1 MANETTNQNVVSKPH
16 FCLVDGSG
24 FIFRAFH
31 ALPPMS
37 REDGTPTN
45 AVFGFT
51 NMLIK
56 LIDDLEANHCA
67 VIFDTARKTFRND
80 IYGQYKAN
88 RPPAP
93 EELVPQFA
101 IIREAV
107 KAFNL
112 ACIEMDG
119 FEADDLI
126 ASYTKLAIS
135 EGAKVTI
142 VSSDKDLMQLVSD
155 DVLMHDPMKNKY
167 IGVPEVIE
175 KFGVEPQRVID
186 VQSLAGDSADNV
198 PGVPGIGVKTAAQL
212 ISEYGDLES
221 LLRNASEIKQPKRRD
236 NLINFSEMA
245 LISRD
250 LVTLKTD
257 IEVPQS
263 LQSLEVS
270 TPDPGTILQFL
281 KTQGFKRLIARY
293 ETQESN
299 SDGIATP
306 QNANPPESEKN
317 YELIQDKGLLESW
330 LEEIRNTGIVAFD
343 TETDS
348 LDATQATLI
357 GMSLATK
364 NGRACYIP
372 LRHNSSHQ
380 SNLLTNEPIGIKQ
393 IPFDEAIALIKP
405 MLEDPSILKIGHN
418 IKYDA
423 LVVRQEKNGNIKLKS
438 VDDTMCLSYVLEG
451 GLHGHGLDELSELH
465 FDHTNIKYKDVCGS
479 GKSQISF
486 AEVDVEKALDYA
498 AEDADMTF
506 RLHEKLKGM
515 LPRNKMTTVYET
527 LERPLIP
534 VLTQMENNGIKVDP
548 LILKNMS
555 EDFSKRLENQ
565 AEEIYETSGSEFNI
579 GSPKQLGEILFDK
592 LGLAGGKK
600 NKSGA
605 YGTGV
610 EVLEEL
616 AAHGSDLAE
625 KIIEWRQI
633 SKLKST
639 YTDALIQEINPQTG
653 RIHTSYSM
661 TGANTGRLSS
671 NSPNLQNI
679 PIRTEEGRRIRTAF
693 IAEGGSTFI
702 SIDYSQIELR
712 LLADI
717 ANIESL
723 KTAFHDGIDIH
734 AQTASEVFDV
744 SIENID
750 PMVRRNAKAINF
762 GIIYGISSFGLARQL
777 RCPQS
782 EAKNYIESYFNKYPG
797 IKTYMEETKIAAREN
812 GFVETLFGRKIHLS
826 GIKEANPARRGF
838 YERAAINAPIQ
849 GTAADIIKR
858 AMIKVPAA
866 LEHASLDAKMLL
878 TVHDELLLEVPNEQ
892 LGETKQVVQ
901 TTMEAAAL
909 PAVEISVPLAAEVG
923 SGLNWAEA
931 H

>member
-1 MANETTNQNVVSKPH
+1 MADKTTQNVVSKPH

-67 VIFDTARKTFRND
+67 VIFDTARKTFRNN
-80 IYGQYKAN
+80 IYDQYKAN

-93 EELVPQFA
+93 EELIPQFS

-126 ASYTKLAIS
+126 ASYTKLAINK
-135 EGAKVTI
+135 GAKVTI

-155 DVLMHDPMKNKY
+155 EVVMHDPMKNKY
-167 IGVPEVIE
+167 IGVAEVIE
-175 KFGVEPQRVID
+175 KFGVEPQKVID

-212 ISEYGDLES
+212 ITEYGDLNS
-221 LLRNASEIKQPKRRD
+221 LLSNANEIKQPKRRD

-263 LQSLEVS
+263 LQSLKIS
-270 TPDPGTILQFL
+270 APDTQTVLKFL
-281 KTQGFKRLIARY
+281 KTQGFKKLTARFEVQNNNFDGTAELQNTDQS
-293 ETQESN
+293 ET
-299 SDGIATP
+299 
-306 QNANPPESEKN
+306 EKS
-317 YELIQDKGLLESW
+317 YELIQEKDLLEKW
-330 LEEIRNTGIVAFD
+330 LEEIIKIGIVAFD

-357 GMSLATK
+357 GISLATK
-364 NGRACYIP
+364 NGKACYVP
-372 LRHNSSHQ
+372 LRHNTSNQSS
-380 SNLLTNEPIGIKQ
+380 LLTDGASAIQQ
-393 IPFDEAIALIKP
+393 IPFDEAIALVKP

-423 LVVRQEKNGNIKLKS
+423 LVVQQTKNGSIRLKS

-506 RLHEKLKGM
+506 RLHKKLKGM
-515 LPRNKMTTVYET
+515 LARNKMTTVYET

-534 VLTQMENNGIKVDP
+534 ILTQMENNGIKVC
-548 LILKNMS
+548 LL
-555 EDFSKRLENQ
+555 
-565 AEEIYETSGSEFNI
+565 YTS
-579 GSPKQLGEILFDK
+579 D
-592 LGLAGGKK
+592 
-600 NKSGA
+600 
-605 YGTGV
+605 
-610 EVLEEL
+610 
-616 AAHGSDLAE
+616 
-625 KIIEWRQI
+625 
-633 SKLKST
+633 
-639 YTDALIQEINPQTG
+639 
-653 RIHTSYSM
+653 
-661 TGANTGRLSS
+661 
-671 NSPNLQNI
+671 
-679 PIRTEEGRRIRTAF
+679 
-693 IAEGGSTFI
+693 
-702 SIDYSQIELR
+702 
-712 LLADI
+712 
-717 ANIESL
+717 
-723 KTAFHDGIDIH
+723 
-734 AQTASEVFDV
+734 
-744 SIENID
+744 
-750 PMVRRNAKAINF
+750 
-762 GIIYGISSFGLARQL
+762 
-777 RCPQS
+777 
-782 EAKNYIESYFNKYPG
+782 
-797 IKTYMEETKIAAREN
+797 
-812 GFVETLFGRKIHLS
+812 
-826 GIKEANPARRGF
+826 
-838 YERAAINAPIQ
+838 
-849 GTAADIIKR
+849 AAD
-858 AMIKVPAA
+858 
-866 LEHASLDAKMLL
+866 E
-878 TVHDELLLEVPNEQ
+878 
-892 LGETKQVVQ
+892 
-901 TTMEAAAL
+901 
-909 PAVEISVPLAAEVG
+909 
-923 SGLNWAEA
+923 
-931 H
+931 

>member
-1 MANETTNQNVVSKPH
+1 MADKTTQNVVSKPH

-67 VIFDTARKTFRND
+67 IIFDTARKTFRND
-80 IYGQYKAN
+80 IYDQYKAN

-93 EELVPQFA
+93 EELIPQFS

-126 ASYTKLAIS
+126 ASYTKLAIN

-155 DVLMHDPMKNKY
+155 EVVMHDPMKNKY
-167 IGVPEVIE
+167 IGVAEVIE
-175 KFGVEPQRVID
+175 KFGVEPQKVID

-212 ISEYGDLES
+212 ITEYGDLDS
-221 LLRNASEIKQPKRRD
+221 LLSNANEIKQPKRRD

-263 LQSLEVS
+263 LQSLKIS
-270 TPDPGTILQFL
+270 APDTQTVLKFL
-281 KTQGFKRLIARY
+281 KMQGFKRLTARFEVQNNNFDGTAELQNTDQS
-293 ETQESN
+293 ET
-299 SDGIATP
+299 
-306 QNANPPESEKN
+306 EKS
-317 YELIQDKGLLESW
+317 YELIQEKDLLEKW
-330 LEEIRNTGIVAFD
+330 LEEITKIGIVAFD

-357 GMSLATK
+357 GISLATK
-364 NGRACYIP
+364 NGRACYVP
-372 LRHNSSHQ
+372 LRHNTSNQSS
-380 SNLLTNEPIGIKQ
+380 LLTDGASAIKQ
-393 IPFDEAIALIKP
+393 IPFDEAIALLKP

-423 LVVRQEKNGNIKLKS
+423 LVVQQTKNGSIRIKS

-465 FDHTNIKYKDVCGS
+465 FDHTNIKYKDICGS

-506 RLHEKLKGM
+506 RLHKKLKGM
-515 LPRNKMTTVYET
+515 LARNKMTTVYET

-534 VLTQMENNGIKVDP
+534 ILTQMENNGIKVDP
-548 LILKNMS
+548 LILKKMS
-555 EDFSKRLENQ
+555 EDFSKRLEKQ
-565 AEEIYETSGSEFNI
+565 AEEIYSTSGSEFNI
-579 GSPKQLGEILFDK
+579 GSPKQLGEVLFDK

-600 NKSGA
+600 
-605 YGTGV
+605 
-610 EVLEEL
+610 
-616 AAHGSDLAE
+616 
-625 KIIEWRQI
+625 I
-633 SKLKST
+633 
-639 YTDALIQEINPQTG
+639 
-653 RIHTSYSM
+653 
-661 TGANTGRLSS
+661 
-671 NSPNLQNI
+671 
-679 PIRTEEGRRIRTAF
+679 
-693 IAEGGSTFI
+693 
-702 SIDYSQIELR
+702 
-712 LLADI
+712 
-717 ANIESL
+717 
-723 KTAFHDGIDIH
+723 
-734 AQTASEVFDV
+734 
-744 SIENID
+744 
-750 PMVRRNAKAINF
+750 KA
-762 GIIYGISSFGLARQL
+762 GL
-777 RCPQS
+777 
-782 EAKNYIESYFNKYPG
+782 
-797 IKTYMEETKIAAREN
+797 M
-812 GFVETLFGRKIHLS
+812 
-826 GIKEANPARRGF
+826 
-838 YERAAINAPIQ
+838 
-849 GTAADIIKR
+849 
-858 AMIKVPAA
+858 A
-866 LEHASLDAKMLL
+866 LEPRYSR
-878 TVHDELLLEVPNEQ
+878 N
-892 LGETKQVVQ
+892 
-901 TTMEAAAL
+901 
-909 PAVEISVPLAAEVG
+909 
-923 SGLNWAEA
+923 
-931 H
+931 

>member
-1 MANETTNQNVVSKPH
+1 MADRTTQNVVSKPH

-37 REDGTPTN
+37 REAGTPTN

-80 IYGQYKAN
+80 IYDQYKAN

-93 EELVPQFA
+93 EELIPQFS

-112 ACIEMDG
+112 ACIEMEG

-126 ASYTKLAIS
+126 ASYTKLAIR

-155 DVLMHDPMKNKY
+155 EVVMHDPMKNKY
-167 IGVPEVIE
+167 IGVAEVIE
-175 KFGVEPQRVID
+175 KFGVEPQKVID

-212 ISEYGDLES
+212 ITEYGDLNS
-221 LLRNASEIKQPKRRD
+221 LLSNANEIKQSKRRD
-236 NLINFSEMA
+236 NLLNFSEMA

-263 LQSLEVS
+263 LQSLKIS
-270 TPDPGTILQFL
+270 APDTQTVLKFL
-281 KTQGFKRLIARY
+281 KTQGFKRLTARFEVQNNNFDGTAELQNTDQS
-293 ETQESN
+293 ET
-299 SDGIATP
+299 
-306 QNANPPESEKN
+306 EKS
-317 YELIQDKGLLESW
+317 YELIQEKELLEKW
-330 LEEIRNTGIVAFD
+330 LEEITKIGIVAFD
-343 TETDS
+343 RETDS
-348 LDATQATLI
+348 LAATQATLI
-357 GMSLATK
+357 GISLATK
-364 NGRACYIP
+364 NGRACYVP
-372 LRHNSSHQ
+372 LRHNTSNQSS
-380 SNLLTNEPIGIKQ
+380 LLTDGASAIKQ
-393 IPFDEAIALIKP
+393 IPFDEAIALVKP

-423 LVVRQEKNGNIKLKS
+423 LVVQQTKNGSIRLKS

-465 FDHTNIKYKDVCGS
+465 FDHTNIKYKDICGS

-506 RLHEKLKGM
+506 RLHKKLKGM
-515 LPRNKMTTVYET
+515 LARNKMTTVYET

-534 VLTQMENNGIKVDP
+534 ILTQMENNGIKVDP
-548 LILKNMS
+548 LILKKMS

-565 AEEIYETSGSEFNI
+565 AEEIYSTSGSEFNI
-579 GSPKQLGEILFDK
+579 GSPKQLGEVLFDK

-605 YGTGV
+605 YGTGA

-616 AAHGSDLAE
+616 AANGSNLAE

-639 YTDALIQEINPQTG
+639 YTDALIQEINPLSG

-661 TGANTGRLSS
+661 TGANTCLLYT
-671 NSPNLQNI
+671 SPS
-679 PIRTEEGRRIRTAF
+679 PR
-693 IAEGGSTFI
+693 
-702 SIDYSQIELR
+702 D
-712 LLADI
+712 
-717 ANIESL
+717 
-723 KTAFHDGIDIH
+723 
-734 AQTASEVFDV
+734 
-744 SIENID
+744 
-750 PMVRRNAKAINF
+750 
-762 GIIYGISSFGLARQL
+762 
-777 RCPQS
+777 
-782 EAKNYIESYFNKYPG
+782 
-797 IKTYMEETKIAAREN
+797 
-812 GFVETLFGRKIHLS
+812 
-826 GIKEANPARRGF
+826 
-838 YERAAINAPIQ
+838 
-849 GTAADIIKR
+849 
-858 AMIKVPAA
+858 
-866 LEHASLDAKMLL
+866 
-878 TVHDELLLEVPNEQ
+878 
-892 LGETKQVVQ
+892 
-901 TTMEAAAL
+901 
-909 PAVEISVPLAAEVG
+909 
-923 SGLNWAEA
+923 
-931 H
+931 

>member
-1 MANETTNQNVVSKPH
+1 MADKTTQNVVCKPH

-80 IYGQYKAN
+80 IYDQYKAN

-93 EELVPQFA
+93 EELIPQFS

-112 ACIEMDG
+112 ACIEMEG

-155 DVLMHDPMKNKY
+155 EVVMHDPMKNKY
-167 IGVPEVIE
+167 IGVAEVIE
-175 KFGVEPQRVID
+175 KFGVEPQKVID

-212 ISEYGDLES
+212 ITEYGDLNS
-221 LLRNASEIKQPKRRD
+221 LLSNANEIKQPKRRD

-263 LQSLEVS
+263 LQSLKIS
-270 TPDPGTILQFL
+270 APDPHTVLKFL
-281 KTQGFKRLIARY
+281 KTQGFKRLTARF
-293 ETQESN
+293 EVQKN
-299 SDGIATP
+299 NFDGTAEL
-306 QNANPPESEKN
+306 QNADQSETEKS
-317 YELIQDKGLLESW
+317 YELIQERDLLEKW
-330 LEEIRNTGIVAFD
+330 LEEITKIGIVAFD

-357 GMSLATK
+357 GISLATK
-364 NGRACYIP
+364 HGKAGYVP
-372 LRHNSSHQ
+372 LRHNPSHQ
-380 SNLLTNEPIGIKQ
+380 SSLLADGTSAIKQ
-393 IPFDEAIALIKP
+393 IPFDEAIALLKP

-423 LVVRQEKNGNIKLKS
+423 LVVQQTKNGSIGLKS

-506 RLHEKLKGM
+506 RLHKKLKDM
-515 LPRNKMTTVYET
+515 LARNKMTTVYET

-534 VLTQMENNGIKVDP
+534 ILTQMENNGIKVDP
-548 LILKNMS
+548 LILKKMS

-565 AEEIYETSGSEFNI
+565 AEEIYSASGSQFNI
-579 GSPKQLGEILFDK
+579 GSPKQLGEVLFDK

-605 YGTGV
+605 YGTGA

-616 AAHGSDLAE
+616 AANGSSLAE

-639 YTDALIQEINPQTG
+639 YTDALIQEINPLTG

-679 PIRTEEGRRIRTAF
+679 PIRTEDGRRIRTAF
-693 IAEGGSTFI
+693 ITESGNTFI

-723 KTAFHDGIDIH
+723 KQAFHDGIDIH

-744 SIENID
+744 PIENID

-782 EAKNYIESYFNKYPG
+782 EAKNYIDSYFNKYPG
-797 IKTYMEETKIAAREN
+797 IKTYMEDTKITAREN
-812 GFVETLFGRKIHLS
+812 GYVETLFGRKIHLS

-866 LEHASLDAKMLL
+866 LEEASLDAKMLL

-901 TTMEAAAL
+901 KTMENAAL
-909 PAVEISVPLAAEVG
+909 PAIEISVPLVAEVG